1 MQWNLAFRTMDMM
14 SFVCFTNVI
23 GEETTTFCSLMLFYY
38 KIIQVNDLINYSNN
52 NTLKYISNLNLRSRV
67 EVDFIWFIER
77 LV

>member
-1 MQWNLAFRTMDMM
+1 MDMM

-67 EVDFIWFIER
+67 EVDFI
-77 LV
+77 